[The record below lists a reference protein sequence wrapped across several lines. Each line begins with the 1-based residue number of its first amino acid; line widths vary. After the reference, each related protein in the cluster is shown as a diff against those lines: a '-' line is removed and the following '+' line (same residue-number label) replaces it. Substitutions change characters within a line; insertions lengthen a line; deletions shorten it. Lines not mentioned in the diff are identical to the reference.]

1 VKLSARH
8 RDGAGSI
15 YAPRRVGWITHDY
28 GNRWPVQLSHVAPA
42 RLARRNVPFTF
53 VYARQRPPY
62 IGAALCEAWTEV
74 SEAIASVTSPIL
86 LRIDGLRVSTIC
98 CAEDR

>member
-1 VKLSARH
+1 
-8 RDGAGSI
+8 
-15 YAPRRVGWITHDY
+15 
-28 GNRWPVQLSHVAPA
+28 
-42 RLARRNVPFTF
+42 
-53 VYARQRPPY
+53 VYAHQRPPY
-62 IGAALCEAWTEV
+62 LGAALCEAWTEV